1 MQLDPRNTCD
11 RVLWLHDG
19 QIAGDGDPDEVVE
32 EYRAVAHEEAH
43 REFARRF
50 ALLESQ
56 TSARSGVT
64 VDKLVATTGP
74 GAAAVH
80 LFRLDEPFCV
90 EAVVSS
96 KEAHDVVRVRL
107 DLVRVDGILVF
118 RDERELKPHG
128 RHHAARDLARSDARL
143 GRFTYRLRLELVS
156 RDGESLAK
164 AETAFAVEDH
174 LHAFNSSYYQDVEWS
189 LPA

>member
-1 MQLDPRNTCD
+1 MCD

-96 KEAHDVVRVRL
+96 KEAHDAVRARL

-118 RDERELKPHG
+118 RDERELSLTAGTTPLVIS
-128 RHHAARDLARSDARL
+128 LAPMRL